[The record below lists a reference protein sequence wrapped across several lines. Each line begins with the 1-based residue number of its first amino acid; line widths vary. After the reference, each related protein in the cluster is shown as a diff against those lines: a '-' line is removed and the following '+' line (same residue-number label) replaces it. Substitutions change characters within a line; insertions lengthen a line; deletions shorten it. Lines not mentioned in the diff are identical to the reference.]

1 MLFKYTVN
9 VYFLQMLPKILST
22 KREIQYKSV
31 NPVCSFRHSKE
42 KRPDSLLKMA
52 VGIEERSVAKA
63 R

>member
-1 MLFKYTVN
+1 
-9 VYFLQMLPKILST
+9 MLPKILST